1 MRNERPDVSAVVIVS
16 LREVL
21 GRGSERADRL
31 YEWVQKK
38 AMLSRSQ
45 GGHFRLRSLFEL
57 DMLAFRTSFR
67 FLQSSDH
74 NHTCS
79 KTLSVL
85 SVQIMYFQQSSRH
98 DSLSLKG
105 FLSNR

>member
-31 YEWVQKK
+31 YKYEWVQKK
-38 AMLSRSQ
+38 ATLSRSQ
-45 GGHFRLRSLFEL
+45 GVALPSSLVFEL

-79 KTLSVL
+79 AS
-85 SVQIMYFQQSSRH
+85 QF
-98 DSLSLKG
+98 
-105 FLSNR
+105 FLSR

>member
-31 YEWVQKK
+31 YKYEWVQKK
-38 AMLSRSQ
+38 ATLSRSQ
-45 GGHFRLRSLFEL
+45 GVALPSSLVFEL

-85 SVQIMYFQQSSRH
+85 SVQIMYFQSTS
-98 DSLSLKG
+98 
-105 FLSNR
+105 

>member
-45 GGHFRLRSLFEL
+45 GGQLG
-57 DMLAFRTSFR
+57 TSVFARHAR
-67 FLQSSDH
+67 FPHKFQIPAKLGPQSH
-74 NHTCS
+74 VLENP
-79 KTLSVL
+79 LSSFCPDNV
-85 SVQIMYFQQSSRH
+85 FT
-98 DSLSLKG
+98 
-105 FLSNR
+105 

>member
-45 GGHFRLRSLFEL
+45 GGQLG
-57 DMLAFRTSFR
+57 TSVFAR
-67 FLQSSDH
+67 FSSS
-74 NHTCS
+74 TCS
-79 KTLSVL
+79 LSAQV
-85 SVQIMYFQQSSRH
+85 S
-98 DSLSLKG
+98 DSCKARTTITRARKPSQF
-105 FLSNR
+105 FLSR

>member
-45 GGHFRLRSLFEL
+45 GGQLALPSS
-57 DMLAFRTSFR
+57 LAFRARHARFPHKFQIPAKLGPQSHVLENPLSSFCPDNVFPTIITS
-67 FLQSSDH
+67 
-74 NHTCS
+74 
-79 KTLSVL
+79 
-85 SVQIMYFQQSSRH
+85 
-98 DSLSLKG
+98 
-105 FLSNR
+105 

>member
-31 YEWVQKK
+31 YKYEWVQKK

-45 GGHFRLRSLFEL
+45 GGQLG
-57 DMLAFRTSFR
+57 TSVFAR
-67 FLQSSDH
+67 FSSS
-74 NHTCS
+74 TCS
-79 KTLSVL
+79 LSAQV
-85 SVQIMYFQQSSRH
+85 S
-98 DSLSLKG
+98 DSCKARTTITRARKPSQF
-105 FLSNR
+105 FLSR

>member
-45 GGHFRLRSLFEL
+45 GGQLGTSVFAPRSLFEL

-85 SVQIMYFQQSSRH
+85 SVQIMYFQSTS
-98 DSLSLKG
+98 
-105 FLSNR
+105 